1 MTTKTRCLLLF
12 LFISIQAFSQQ
23 TIVPYGS
30 SWKYLDNGSNQGTAW
45 RATSF
50 NDAGWA
56 SGNAKLGYGIP
67 DATTTVSYGPD
78 ANNKNVTTYFRKNIS
93 IADISPYNAFR
104 ISVKRDD
111 GVVIYVNGT
120 AVVQSNLSTTNLT
133 YTTFA
138 SSLGDNGVAA
148 QVYTINTSAFVN
160 GSNTIAAEVHQANAT
175 SSDIAFDMQLEG
187 LTTSVQPTLT
197 RGPYMNMATQSSIII
212 RWRTDLATD
221 SKVSFGTTAGSLT
234 QSVTDNTQTTDHIVQ
249 LTGLDNVTKYVYSV
263 SLS

>member
-1 MTTKTRCLLLF
+1 MNTKIYNLLLSLF
-12 LFISIQAFSQQ
+12 LSIGAFAQQ

-45 RATSF
+45 RAAAF

-67 DATTTVSYGPD
+67 DAATVVSYGPD
-78 ANNKNVTTYFRKNIS
+78 ANNKYVTTYFRKTIS
-93 IADISPYNAFR
+93 IADVSPYTAFR

-111 GVVIYVNGT
+111 GVVIYVNGM

-138 SSLGDNGVAA
+138 QSLGDNGVTA

-187 LTTSVQPTLT
+187 LTAPV
-197 RGPYMNMATQSSIII
+197 
-212 RWRTDLATD
+212 
-221 SKVSFGTTAGSLT
+221 
-234 QSVTDNTQTTDHIVQ
+234 
-249 LTGLDNVTKYVYSV
+249 
-263 SLS
+263 